1 MEVAEVAT
9 AAEDDPELLNTSE
22 KITINNTHSS
32 TGISRLDTHIQ
43 NVNCHFQMQS
53 SETGFQCPHPGCK
66 KSYTRKYGLKEHLKS
81 AHDVVD
87 TNSFTRNF
95 FNCGVEAY
103 RTNRELLHQ
112 CDKQHQDL
120 LGKMLIIII
129 LNSRMGH
136 TMVDVWEE
144 GNQKG
149 NIRSLEFWL
158 YVGCFSYEDRLVCL
172 CSRCNH

>member
-22 KITINNTHSS
+22 KVTINNTHSS

-53 SETGFQCPHPGCK
+53 SQTGFQCPHPGC
-66 KSYTRKYGLKEHLKS
+66 YTQKYGLKEHLKS
-81 AHDVVD
+81 AHDIVD

-95 FNCGVEAY
+95 ECPFNCGAEAY
-103 RTNRELLHQ
+103 RTNRELLHH

-120 LGKMLIIII
+120 LGKTLII
-129 LNSRMGH
+129 LNSH
-136 TMVDVWEE
+136 IVDVWEE
-144 GNQKG
+144 G
-149 NIRSLEFWL
+149 SW
-158 YVGCFSYEDRLVCL
+158 
-172 CSRCNH
+172 